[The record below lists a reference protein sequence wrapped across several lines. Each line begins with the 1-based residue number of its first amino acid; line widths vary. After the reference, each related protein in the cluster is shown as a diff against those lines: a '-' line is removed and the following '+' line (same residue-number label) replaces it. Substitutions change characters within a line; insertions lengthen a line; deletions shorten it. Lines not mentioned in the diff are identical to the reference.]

1 MQKTKADLFGLSM
14 ATWTKSAV
22 ERDDR
27 ERNGC
32 DSDKSG
38 FLRVDREA
46 SQSHYQIAAALFLED
61 GRFLVIKK
69 KECEMNVCG

>member
-1 MQKTKADLFGLSM
+1 M
-14 ATWTKSAV
+14 AARTESAA
-22 ERDDR
+22 ERNDR
-27 ERNGC
+27 KRNGC
-32 DSDKSG
+32 DSNKSG
-38 FLRVDREA
+38 FLRVGREA